1 MRVLVA
7 GWIGSTN
14 LGDELVFA
22 GLRRLLD
29 DRGVRIAAISTDP
42 DATRAVHG
50 VGAVSHTDPVG
61 LDRAVRQADAV
72 VLGGGGLLQDDTS
85 PFNLP
90 YHLSRVGLARLHRT
104 PYAGI
109 GLGAG
114 GLSTRLGRA
123 QVRRALRGAVAVSV
137 RDEPSRRLLA
147 DIGIADTRVAAD
159 LAFAL
164 DPVEAATRPPDDRL
178 VVCLRPWS
186 GAGTR
191 LPAAMRGD
199 ATPDAHVDALATAL
213 DRAATETGLAI
224 RFVALQHDRD
234 DAFHRRVAERMTA
247 RCTFATPTLDGLL
260 DEVAR
265 AASVVSMRY
274 HGGIAAVLAGRP
286 VVLVGYASKVD
297 ALAAELGRGAR
308 LLGWEP
314 AELATIPEALSSV
327 QGQQDTVREART
339 RLRGQQ
345 GGNGEV
351 LDRLLDHAAGG
362 MRRPGSS
369 PGASGTAPR

>member
-22 GLRRLLD
+22 GLRRLLH
-29 DRGVRIAAISTDP
+29 DRGVQVAAISTDP
-42 DATRAVHG
+42 SATRVTHG
-50 VGAVSHTDPVG
+50 LGAVSHTDLVG
-61 LDRAVRQADAV
+61 LDRAVREADAV

-90 YHLSRVGLARLHRT
+90 YHLSRVGLAGLHGT

-114 GLSTRLGRA
+114 GLSTRLGKV
-123 QVRRALRGAVAVSV
+123 QVRAALRGAVALSV

-147 DIGIADTRVAAD
+147 DVGVPDVTVAAD

-164 DPVEAATRPPDDRL
+164 DPVEAASRPPDDRL

-199 ATPDAHVDALATAL
+199 ATPDAYVDALATAL
-213 DRAATETGLAI
+213 DRMSAQTGLAI
-224 RFVALQHDRD
+224 RFVALQRDRD
-234 DAFHRRVAERMTA
+234 DAFHRRVAQRMSAT
-247 RCTFATPTLDGLL
+247 CTFAAPSLDGLL

-265 AASVVSMRY
+265 ATTVVSMRY

-297 ALAAELGRGAR
+297 ALAVEVGEGAR
-308 LLGWEP
+308 LLGWDP
-314 AELATIPEALSSV
+314 AELATIAEAVGEV
-327 QGQQDTVREART
+327 QGQHAAVLEARQ
-339 RLRGQQ
+339 RLLERQR
-345 GGNGEV
+345 GNGEV
-351 LDRLLDHAAGG
+351 LDHLLEVA
-362 MRRPGSS
+362 
-369 PGASGTAPR
+369 TARGRG

>member
-22 GLRRLLD
+22 GLCRLLD
-29 DRGVRIAAISTDP
+29 DRGVQVAAISTDP
-42 DATRAVHG
+42 DATRAAHG
-50 VGAVSHTDPVG
+50 VGAVSHTDLVG

-90 YHLSRVGLARLHRT
+90 YHLSRVGLARLRRT

-137 RDEPSRRLLA
+137 RDEPSRGLLA
-147 DIGIADTRVAAD
+147 DIGVPDIRVTAD

-178 VVCLRPWS
+178 VVCLRPWGGS
-186 GAGTR
+186 GTR
-191 LPAAMRGD
+191 LPAALRGD
-199 ATPDAHVDALATAL
+199 ATPDAHVGALATAL
-213 DRAATETGLAI
+213 DRAAAETGLAV

-247 RCTFATPTLDGLL
+247 TCTFATPSLDGLL
-260 DEVAR
+260 EEVAQ
-265 AASVVSMRY
+265 ASAVVSMRY
-274 HGGIAAVLAGRP
+274 HGGIASVLASRP

-297 ALAAELGRGAR
+297 ALAVEVGRGAR
-308 LLGWEP
+308 LLGWDP
-314 AELATIPEALSSV
+314 AELAAIPEALGEV
-327 QGQQDTVREART
+327 HGQQAAVLDARE
-339 RLRGQQ
+339 RLRERQR
-345 GGNGEV
+345 GNGEV
-351 LDRLLDHAAGG
+351 LDHLLDL
-362 MRRPGSS
+362 
-369 PGASGTAPR
+369 GASRRDR

>member
-22 GLRRLLD
+22 GLRRLLH
-29 DRGVRIAAISTDP
+29 DRGVAVAAISTDP
-42 DATRAVHG
+42 SATRSLHG
-50 VGAVSHTDPVG
+50 VGAVDHTDVAG
-61 LDRAVRQADAV
+61 IVRAVGQADAV

-90 YHLSRVGLARLHRT
+90 YHLSRVGLARMRGT

-114 GLSTRLGRA
+114 GLSTRVGRA
-123 QVRRALRGAVAVSV
+123 QVRRALAGAVAVSV
-137 RDEPSRRLLA
+137 RDEPSRQLLA
-147 DIGIADTRVAAD
+147 DIGVPDVSVAAD

-164 DPVEAATRPPDDRL
+164 EPAARADRPPEDQL

-199 ATPDAHVDALATAL
+199 ATPDAYVTALAAAL
-213 DRAATETGLAI
+213 DRVATSTGLAI

-234 DAFHRRVAERMTA
+234 DAFHRRVAERMDTA
-247 RCTFATPTLDGLL
+247 GTFAAPSLDGLL
-260 DEVAR
+260 EEIASAR
-265 AASVVSMRY
+265 AVVSMRY
-274 HGGIAAVLAGRP
+274 HGGIAGVLAGRP
-286 VVLVGYASKVD
+286 VVLIGYAPKVD
-297 ALAAELGRGAR
+297 ALAAEVGPGAI
-308 LLGWEP
+308 LLGWDP
-314 AELATIPEALSSV
+314 DALATIPAVLDEV
-327 QGQQDTVREART
+327 QGQDEAVLDARR
-339 RLRGQQ
+339 RLRDRQR
-345 GGNGEV
+345 GNGEV
-351 LDRLLDHAAGG
+351 LDRLLDA
-362 MRRPGSS
+362 
-369 PGASGTAPR
+369 T